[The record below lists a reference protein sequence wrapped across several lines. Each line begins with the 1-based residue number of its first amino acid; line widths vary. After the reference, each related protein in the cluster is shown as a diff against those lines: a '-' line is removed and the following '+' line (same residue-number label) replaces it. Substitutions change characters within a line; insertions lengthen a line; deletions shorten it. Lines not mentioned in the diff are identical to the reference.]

1 MAQWPASPVPNSIK
15 ISSIYPTIV
24 STAQSL
30 KQQVRSRGGQR
41 WKIELAYVNL
51 LRAQLAILRAADLGL
66 RGQFNVCTLA
76 MISGIYDTAQGT
88 WSGTPKVNGA
98 NQVGRT
104 LNAKG
109 FAIGQS
115 GVAKADDFVQF
126 SNDPKVYSVIADA
139 NSDGSGNAALSLEP
153 ALMQSPQDNTNI
165 IFGTSILFTLA
176 RDNDLSEFPMRPGSA
191 AGVFNDFSISMIER
205 C

>member
-1 MAQWPASPVPNSIK
+1 MAQWPTSPVPNSIK
-15 ISSIYPTIV
+15 ISSVYPTLV

-51 LRAQLAILRAADLGL
+51 LRTQLAVLRAADLAL

-76 MISGIYDTAQGT
+76 MITGIYDTAQGT

-98 NQVGRT
+98 GQVGRT

-109 FAIGQS
+109 FTPSQS

-126 SNDPKVYSVIADA
+126 STDPKVYSIVADA

-153 ALMQSPQDNTNI
+153 ALMQPPPDNTNI
-165 IFGTSILFTLA
+165 IFGTSVLFTLA
-176 RDNDLSEFPMRPGSA
+176 RDSDLSEFPMRPGSA
-191 AGVFNDFSISMIER
+191 AGVFNDFAISMVER
-205 C
+205 A